1 VDRPPETVGFI
12 GLGQMGSG
20 MAKKLL
26 SAEVDLIVYD
36 QHQKITNEYAQLG
49 DVFTN
54 LPPLWLLKPKNISL
68 PSVRS

>member
-1 VDRPPETVGFI
+1 VAW
-12 GLGQMGSG
+12 Q
-20 MAKKLL
+20 KKLL